1 VSREESAAQA
11 RDHRA
16 DRDDAAISLRSVS
29 RRYGGITAID
39 DVTLSI
45 SRGERVGLIG
55 PNGAGKT
62 TLVKLISGE
71 VRPSSGSIELL
82 GADVTRKKLHGRA
95 RQGLART
102 FQITELFPELTV
114 RENLTL
120 GAGPNAKNP
129 DWRSAA
135 KTFGLEDFSEQ
146 PVKTLGYGQQRQVEL
161 AMSLMQDPKIL
172 LLDEPAAGLDTDDR
186 SRVREI
192 IERLPGDLTLL
203 LIEHDVDLVLS
214 VSSRVVCLAQGAL
227 VADETPAEIANN
239 PEVKRIYLGAGKRA

>member
-1 VSREESAAQA
+1 MSPE
-11 RDHRA
+11 
-16 DRDDAAISLRSVS
+16 RSF
-29 RRYGGITAID
+29 TAEP
-39 DVTLSI
+39 
-45 SRGERVGLIG
+45 G
-55 PNGAGKT
+55 
-62 TLVKLISGE
+62 
-71 VRPSSGSIELL
+71 
-82 GADVTRKKLHGRA
+82 H
-95 RQGLART
+95 GLART

-120 GAGPNAKNP
+120 GAGPGAKNP

-135 KTFGLEDFSEQ
+135 KTFGLEDFSGKA
-146 PVKTLGYGQQRQVEL
+146 VKTLGYGQQRQVEL

-172 LLDEPAAGLDTDDR
+172 LLDEPAAGLDSDDR
-186 SRVREI
+186 RRVRQI

-239 PEVKRIYLGAGKRA
+239 PEVKRIYLGAGKRT

>member
-1 VSREESAAQA
+1 MSWGNSVAQVP
-11 RDHRA
+11 DHRA
-16 DRDDAAISLRSVS
+16 DRDDTAISLRSVS
-29 RRYGGITAID
+29 KRYGGITAID
-39 DVTLSI
+39 EVTLSI

-82 GADVTRKKLHGRA
+82 GADVTRAKLHGRA
-95 RQGLART
+95 RHGLART

-120 GAGPNAKNP
+120 GAGPSAKNP

-135 KTFGLEDFSEQ
+135 KTFGLEYFSEQ
-146 PVKTLGYGQQRQVEL
+146 PVNTLGYGQQRQVEL

-172 LLDEPAAGLDTDDR
+172 LLDEPAAGLDSDDR

-239 PEVKRIYLGAGKRA
+239 PEVKRIYLGAGKRT